1 MIQLADNKR
10 CTGCFACI
18 SVCQHSA
25 ISMQPNEEGFL
36 RPIINT
42 DKCIGCHLCEKRC
55 PVLHPLNIN
64 INNQTAYAVISYKD
78 RNLSS
83 SGGAFSLFARKILNE
98 GGVVFGASMDGQ
110 QNLRHIPIFSIDDLY
125 KLRGS
130 KYAQSEIG
138 DCFQVI
144 KKLLKERKKV
154 LFCGTPC
161 QVAGLYSYLNAKYED
176 LLITLDLVCHG
187 VPSQLVFKTYLEKL
201 KISTALS
208 GGNIEEFRFRK
219 LDSWSIV
226 PAVKFSESKWQIL
239 EQEKNV
245 YMEAFFKGWTYRE
258 CCFNCQYANLKRVGT
273 FTIADFWGI
282 GKHGIPFKKNV
293 ASGVSLVIDNHGLMS
308 KCIEDFKQESYIEC
322 RPLDEALHENHN
334 LTASVKREPQRDTAV
349 TDLLNPNVSLLEYAK
364 KYGLLEPK
372 SIRTFFKRFFK
383 NLIYA
388 LGLYNTYKSIT
399 YKLK

>member
-1 MIQLADNKR
+1 MIQLAEKLD
-10 CTGCFACI
+10 CTGCASCVQ
-18 SVCQHSA
+18 SCTHSA
-25 ISMQPNEEGFL
+25 IVMQSDKEGFL
-36 RPIINT
+36 RPVIDEN
-42 DKCIGCHLCEKRC
+42 KCIECHLCEKRC
-55 PVLHPLNIN
+55 PVLHPLHIN
-64 INNQTAYAVISYKD
+64 VDKQAAYAVISYKD

-98 GGVVFGASMDGQ
+98 GGVVFGASMDEQ
-110 QNLRHIPIFSIDDLY
+110 QNLRHIPIFNVDELS

-130 KYAQSEIG
+130 KYVQSEIG

-144 KKLLKERKKV
+144 KKLLREGKKV

-161 QVAGLYSYLNAKYED
+161 QVAGLYSYLNARYED

-187 VPSQLVFKTYLEKL
+187 VPSQLVFRTYLEKL
-201 KISTALS
+201 KKSIALS
-208 GGNIEEFRFRK
+208 GGNIEGFRFRK
-219 LDSWSIV
+219 LDSWDYR
-226 PAVKFSESKWQIL
+226 PAVKFSKSKWQIL

-245 YMEAFFKGWTYRE
+245 YMGAFFKGWTYRE

-293 ASGVSLVIDNHGLMS
+293 ASGVSLVIDNQGLMP
-308 KCIEDFKQESYIEC
+308 KYMEGVKQESYIEY

-334 LTASVKREPQRDTAV
+334 LTAPVKREPQRDTAV
-349 TDLLNPNVSLLEYAK
+349 MDLLNPNISLLEFAK
-364 KYGLLEPK
+364 KYNLLDPK
-372 SIRTFFKRFFK
+372 SIRTFFKRLFK

-388 LGLYNTYKSIT
+388 LRLYNTYKSIT